1 MNCKNAHQQIHL
13 FKELTSEEQ
22 DTVLSHISE
31 CEQCRELAES
41 MKVMNT
47 VLSRISGI
55 SVEPLH
61 TSRLTNK
68 IMSDISKSDTQSFN
82 LLEWI
87 LSYIELRQ
95 VKLIMA
101 GISVILFTL
110 FAFEQTRSPL
120 KTNQHSS
127 NSNFTYA
134 VLNAKNFKD
143 QLSSYKAREKSRRIK
158 ACRNLFTQPQLSV
171 ACLREK
177 NMHFKTF

>member
-1 MNCKNAHQQIHL
+1 MNCKKAHQQIHL
-13 FKELTSEEQ
+13 FKELASEEQ
-22 DTVLSHISE
+22 EAVLHHISE

-61 TSRLTNK
+61 SSRLTNK
-68 IMSDISKSDTQSFN
+68 IMSEISKSNTQSFN

-101 GISVILFTL
+101 GISVILFSL
-110 FAFEQTRSPL
+110 FALEQIRPPV
-120 KTNQHSS
+120 KANQYSS
-127 NSNFTYA
+127 NSNFNSA
-134 VLNAKNFKD
+134 ILNTRNFQN
-143 QLSSYKAREKSRRIK
+143 QLSSYKAKEKSKRIK
-158 ACRNLFTQPQLSV
+158 ACRNLFSKPQLSV

-177 NMHFKTF
+177 NAHFKTL